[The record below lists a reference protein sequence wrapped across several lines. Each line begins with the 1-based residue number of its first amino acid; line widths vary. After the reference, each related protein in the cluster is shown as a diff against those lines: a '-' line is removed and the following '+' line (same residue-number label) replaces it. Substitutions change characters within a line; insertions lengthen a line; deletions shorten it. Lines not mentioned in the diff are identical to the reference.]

1 MAPSTE
7 RRQFSRIQFDSP
19 ARLNT
24 AADTLDVRIVD
35 ISLKGVLVLLPETGT
50 VSDAEQCRLDIPLT
64 DELHIEMTLEAAHR
78 RDQRVG
84 FHCTH
89 IDIESMGHLRRL
101 VELNLGDAD
110 ILRRELAEM
119 ADEGHA
125 SS

>member
-19 ARLNT
+19 ARLQT
-24 AADTLDVRIVD
+24 GVHALDVRIVD
-35 ISLKGVLVLLPETGT
+35 ISLKGVLVLLPDAGT
-50 VSDAEQCRLDIPLT
+50 VSDAERCLLSIPLT
-64 DELHIEMTLEAAHR
+64 DEVHIEMTLETAHR
-78 RDQRVG
+78 REQHVG

-110 ILRRELAEM
+110 MLRRELADM
-119 ADEGHA
+119 ADDGHA
-125 SS
+125 SP

>member
-19 ARLNT
+19 ARLQT
-24 AADTLDVRIVD
+24 KAGTQDVRIVD
-35 ISLKGVLVLLPETGT
+35 ISLKGVLVLLPDAGVITE
-50 VSDAEQCRLDIPLT
+50 AEQCRLTIPLT
-64 DELHIEMTLEAAHR
+64 DEVHIDMTLEAAHR
-78 RDQRVG
+78 GAQHVG

-110 ILRRELAEM
+110 MLRRELADM
-119 ADEGHA
+119 ADEGHPPH
-125 SS
+125 